1 MTVRLKIGIGMITFL
16 TILSGIAGFVCGRY
30 YSDNRKPNFS
40 QKYVLYI
47 RPDMNVEQVMDSL
60 SKGAGVL
67 RSRSIERVFRKEEV
81 GRKMKPGRYV
91 IEPSFTSIYVARMLN
106 FGWQTPQNLTLSG
119 TIRTKGQIARKISAQ
134 MMADSASINAA
145 LDSAEFLAAY
155 GFTPENVFALFLPD
169 TYQIYWTSSV
179 SEIFDRFKKE
189 YDLFWNEER
198 KGKAKVQGLDPM
210 QVSVVASIVSG
221 ETLKSF
227 EYPKIA
233 GVYLNRYRKGM
244 KLQADPTVAF
254 CFNYELDR
262 VLKKHLA
269 VDSPYNTEFSDV
281 INQVTMQDWRNLCE
295 LIDVSNEVNAVNA
308 MKEAGTYKEMI
319 MSGSSGDD
327 ITAYIRNHPELL
339 EKANPDM
346 AAQAMSMMSG
356 LNAMGTMGMMGSS
369 APAKKVTVHP
379 NQKKKNKNKKKKKK

>member
-269 VDSPYNTEFSDV
+269 VDSPYNTYKYAGLPPAP
-281 INQVTMQDWRNLCE
+281 INVPPKACLDAVLDPDEHGYLYFCASPDFDGTHHFAVTYGEHLK
-295 LIDVSNEVNAVNA
+295 NARA
-308 MKEAGTYKEMI
+308 FQRAL
-319 MSGSSGDD
+319 
-327 ITAYIRNHPELL
+327 TARRR
-339 EKANPDM
+339 
-346 AAQAMSMMSG
+346 AQE
-356 LNAMGTMGMMGSS
+356 
-369 APAKKVTVHP
+369 
-379 NQKKKNKNKKKKKK
+379 